1 MIKDVFVILSIITE
15 LIYDKNKYNL
25 RLHLPQPQPQP
36 QLLIY
41 YSTLNKVLYIPIF
54 FKIDSISWIK
64 EYFEFNIMKLND
76 KY

>member
-1 MIKDVFVILSIITE
+1 MIKDVFVILSIISE

-25 RLHLPQPQPQP
+25 LLHLTQPQPQP